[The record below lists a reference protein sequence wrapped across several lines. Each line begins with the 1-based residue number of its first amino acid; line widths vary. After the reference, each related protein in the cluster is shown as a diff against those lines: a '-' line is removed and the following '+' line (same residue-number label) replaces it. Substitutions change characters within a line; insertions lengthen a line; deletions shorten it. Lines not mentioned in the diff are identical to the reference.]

1 MKSVYLGGALLV
13 VMIFSSLAS
22 AQHSVYL
29 HLREEAEVY
38 SRPTSTSQILG
49 RFRAGA
55 RLLISTKDHRGW
67 RRVLF
72 RDRGKKR
79 LGWVH
84 VPSLQDSFVSKN
96 TSLEGKERI
105 KEGTTLYKNAKAFGI
120 AFVPSYA
127 IQKERSLALSD
138 EASIYNISEL
148 SGLSMWISLFM
159 DWPMS
164 EEAGLRTYL
173 TYRSLNFKGT
183 SKLNDFGG
191 IGGASEDIQIQQNF
205 LGAGAT
211 YKSYFS
217 KRRFWWG
224 GGLEVGRNLSAEVKS
239 AGDTLPVND
248 EDKPLFFFPHAAFGW
263 DSQNVGRFYF
273 VPDIRI
279 GPVTSFEPSVFNLE
293 VHLGLSYQW

>member
-1 MKSVYLGGALLV
+1 MIVALV
-13 VMIFSSLAS
+13 SSFAS
-22 AQHSVYL
+22 AQNSIYL
-29 HLREEAEVY
+29 HLREEAEIY
-38 SRPTSTSQILG
+38 SQPSSTSQLLG

-55 RLLISTKDHRGW
+55 RLLVSTSEHRGW

-84 VPSLQDSFVSKN
+84 MARLENSFLSKS
-96 TSLEGKERI
+96 TSIEGRERV
-105 KEGTTLYKNAKAFGI
+105 KEGISLYKNSKAVGMAI
-120 AFVPSYA
+120 VPSYA
-127 IQKERSLALSD
+127 VQKERSLALSD

-148 SGLSMWISLFM
+148 SGLSLWFAVFM

-164 EEAGLRTYL
+164 EKAGLRTYIS
-173 TYRSLNFKGT
+173 YRSLKLNGT

-191 IGGASEDIQIQQNF
+191 LGGASEEIQIQQSF

-217 KRRFWWG
+217 NRRFWWG
-224 GGLEVGRNLSAEVKS
+224 GGLEVGRNLSVKVES
-239 AGDTLPVND
+239 GGNTLPVND

-263 DSQNVGRFYF
+263 DSHNVGKFYF
-273 VPDIRI
+273 VPEVKV
-279 GPVTSFEPSVFNLE
+279 GPVTSFDPSVYNLE